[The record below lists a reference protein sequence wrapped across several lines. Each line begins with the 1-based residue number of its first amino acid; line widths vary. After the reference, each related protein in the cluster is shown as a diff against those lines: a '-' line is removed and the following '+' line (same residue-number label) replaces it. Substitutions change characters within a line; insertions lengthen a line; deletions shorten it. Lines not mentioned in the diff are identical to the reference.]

1 QDLSP
6 AMGAL
11 GFSGSKAPPMPG
23 VIKGGKGRSR
33 VRQETSEE
41 VIARSKDPKLG
52 EYIKKRDLSVTPE
65 PGPSPDTKTDG
76 NSFVIQK
83 HRATR
88 LHYDLRLERDGVLV
102 SWAVPKGP
110 PPKRGVKHLAI
121 QTEDHPLEY
130 AAFEGNIPKGHYGA
144 GEVVIWD
151 RGTYELLEWTDKK
164 VSFRLHGGR
173 YRRTAYHL
181 VKRNQGCLLC
191 MARASEG

>member
-33 VRQETSEE
+33 IRQETSEE

-65 PGPSPDTKTDG
+65 PGPSPDTPAEG

-102 SWAVPKGP
+102 SWAVPTGP
-110 PPKRGVKHLAI
+110 PTRRRVRHLAI

-130 AAFEGNIPKGHYGA
+130 ASFEGNIPTRHSGD
-144 GEVVIWD
+144 GEMVIGD
-151 RGTYELLEWTDKK
+151 RGRYEL
-164 VSFRLHGGR
+164 
-173 YRRTAYHL
+173 
-181 VKRNQGCLLC
+181 
-191 MARASEG
+191 